1 MTDPILKVENLQVH
15 FPIPVGGIVF
25 RKYKPLRAVDG
36 IDFELRAGETLGVVG
51 ESGCGKSTLGRAI
64 IRLVEPTGGRVL
76 WLGQDLAA
84 LSDREMRAKRK
95 ELQIIF
101 QSPLA
106 SLNPRMTVGRI
117 IGEPLEVFH
126 PEMDA
131 ETRAREVER
140 AMRLVGLD
148 VSAADRYPHE
158 FSGGQ
163 CQRISIARAMILRP
177 KLLVC
182 DEAVSALDVSVKAQI
197 INLLKDIQK
206 ETGVALIFISHDL
219 AVVRNICQRVM
230 VMFLGKVMEIGD
242 TATIFDA
249 PQHPYTRALLQAIP
263 LPDPKAERERVPVL
277 LNDELPSPL
286 NPPSGCVFRT
296 RCPLA
301 TPLCI
306 HGAPE
311 LAMRED
317 GHRTACHYP
326 GKPLPVPQ

>member
-1 MTDPILKVENLQVH
+1 MNAPILKVENLQVH
-15 FPIPVGGIVF
+15 FPVAVGGIF
-25 RKYKPLRAVDG
+25 IPTYKPLRAVDG
-36 IDFELRAGETLGVVG
+36 ISFELAAGETLGIVG

-64 IRLVEPTGGRVL
+64 IRLIEPTGGRVV
-76 WLGQDLAA
+76 WFGEDLAA
-84 LSDREMRAKRK
+84 LDEKALRAKRQD
-95 ELQIIF
+95 LQIIF

-117 IGEPLEVFH
+117 IGEPLEIFH
-126 PEMDA
+126 PEMTADMRRA
-131 ETRAREVER
+131 EVAN
-140 AMRLVGLD
+140 AMAVVGLD
-148 VSAADRYPHE
+148 IQSADRYPHE

-163 CQRISIARAMILRP
+163 CQRISIARAMILKP

-206 ETGVALIFISHDL
+206 ETGVALLFISHDL
-219 AVVRNICQRVM
+219 AVVRNICKRVM

-242 TATIFDA
+242 TRQIFDA
-249 PQHPYTRALLQAIP
+249 PQHPYTRALLNAIP
-263 LPDPKAERERVPVL
+263 LPDPRAERERPAVL

-301 TPLCI
+301 TPHCI
-306 HGAPE
+306 HEAPE
-311 LAMRED
+311 LVAKTSD
-317 GHRTACHYP
+317 HRTACHYA
-326 GKPLPVPQ
+326 GHDLPTAR